1 MSLKKS
7 ILLHTCTDLI
17 LPAINDINSNIYVIS
32 GYELRSFWLLHN
44 KSKRKKEK
52 KERRVTSRLWTLQV
66 FCLISIINP
75 LYRQKKTGAAVL

>member
-7 ILLHTCTDLI
+7 IILHTCTELT
-17 LPAINDINSNIYVIS
+17 LPVINDINSNIYVIS
-32 GYELRSFWLLHN
+32 GYELCSFWLLHN

-52 KERRVTSRLWTLQV
+52 KRVTSRLWTLQV

-75 LYRQKKTGAAVL
+75 LYRQKKPRAVVL

>member
-7 ILLHTCTDLI
+7 IILHTCTELT
-17 LPAINDINSNIYVIS
+17 LPVINDINSNIYVIS
-32 GYELRSFWLLHN
+32 GYELCSFWLLHN

-52 KERRVTSRLWTLQV
+52 KRVTSRLWTLQV

-75 LYRQKKTGAAVL
+75 LYRQKKARAVVL